1 MRHKQNSIL
10 SFLLVSVIILTGISN
25 YKFFRSL
32 NDQLYLL
39 YEWNSFKKIFTT
51 EQIQEFNYTYP
62 NSSITAMPLPFMIGR
77 NLIENEKTQKK
88 GLALIHKT
96 KKINEYLGV
105 HFTELA
111 NFYNKKRI
119 KDSVLFYSKKAYYQL
134 PNNLHFNNYI
144 ETLKEFGT
152 EKEMDSAFMFTKE
165 KRNEYKWR
173 LYLFNKINRY
183 MTESNKDSILSIVK
197 DAESFFKDKKS
208 IDILR
213 NFIQVGAD
221 LELYSEILL
230 KANSDF
236 EEGNFL
242 KAADNFL
249 KLNLMDPQERTHLY
263 NMAICYFKLKNF
275 DDSIIFFNRYLEEF
289 GDSSGKTEFY
299 MASSYLEKN
308 ELERGCE
315 FLNKSFQ
322 KGFNS
327 SEKLIKVFCN

>member
-173 LYLFNKINRY
+173 IYLFNKINRY
-183 MTESNKDSILSIVK
+183 MTESNKDSLLTIVGE
-197 DAESFFKDKKS
+197 AESFFKDKKS
-208 IDILR
+208 IDVLK
-213 NFIQVGAD
+213 NFIQVGSD
-221 LELYSEILL
+221 LEIYSELL
-230 KANSDF
+230 FQANSDF
-236 EEGNFL
+236 DSGNFL
-242 KAADNFL
+242 TASEKFL
-249 KLNLMDPQERTHLY
+249 KLNLMDPQEKTHLF
-263 NMAICYFKLKNF
+263 NIAVCYFKLKNY
-275 DDSIIFFNRYLEEF
+275 SEAIIFYKRYLEEF
-289 GDSSGKTEFY
+289 GDSSGKVEFY
-299 MASSYLEKN
+299 IASSYLEKS
-308 ELERGCE
+308 EIDLGCKFLGISLE
-315 FLNKSFQ
+315 

-327 SEKLIKVFCN
+327 SKVLAESFCN